1 MRLDKQDH
9 GSMVIWA
16 ADCAEHVLA
25 YFEEK
30 HPENDRPAKPSKQGA
45 PGRLES

>member
-1 MRLDKQDH
+1 MKAERAKRLDEQDH
-9 GSMVIWA
+9 RALALWA

-30 HPENDRPAKPSKQGA
+30 YPKDD
-45 PGRLES
+45 